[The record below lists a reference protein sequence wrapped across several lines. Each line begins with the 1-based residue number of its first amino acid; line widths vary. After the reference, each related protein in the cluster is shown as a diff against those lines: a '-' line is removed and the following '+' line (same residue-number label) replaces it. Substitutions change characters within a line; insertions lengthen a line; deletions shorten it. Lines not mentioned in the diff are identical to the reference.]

1 MSTSTLPVVVVTGA
15 ASGIGRGIAL
25 RLAQDYQVVL
35 VDLNPTTLPNV
46 EKEIN
51 DAGGLAFKSLGDV
64 GKRDT
69 HHRARALAEEK
80 GLLAAW
86 VNCAGWTRGAPLH
99 DFPNDPAV
107 LEELISANQIGTFW
121 GCAEA
126 VNAFV
131 SKKTKGAIVNI
142 SSVHGR
148 RAWPDHAVYEMTKA
162 AVDALTR
169 NVAVAYGPFGIRCNA
184 VAPGAIMTPALAQSF
199 IDAPDARE
207 RRQSLEL
214 LTPLKRIGEPS
225 EIAEV
230 VAFLLSEKASYVS
243 GQSVGAEGGWTS
255 ALGVPAIDARLA
267 EQYGL
272 DPATGLPQD

>member
-1 MSTSTLPVVVVTGA
+1 MSNTALPVAVVTGA

-25 RLAQDYQVVL
+25 RLAKEYQVVL
-35 VDLNPTTLPNV
+35 VDINPTTLPTV
-46 EKEIN
+46 ATEISE
-51 DAGGLAFKSLGDV
+51 AGGTAYVSLGDV
-64 GKRDT
+64 GQRAT
-69 HHRARALAEEK
+69 HHKARLIAEEH
-80 GLLAAW
+80 GILQSW

-107 LEELISANQIGTFW
+107 LEELISANQVGTFW

-131 SKKTKGAIVNI
+131 GKKTKGAIVNI

-162 AVDALTR
+162 AVDSLTR

-199 IDAPDARE
+199 IDAPDAKA

-225 EIAEV
+225 EIAEL

-243 GQSVGAEGGWTS
+243 GQSVAAEGGWTS
-255 ALGVPAIDARLA
+255 ALGVPAIDEKLA
-267 EQYGL
+267 QAYGL
-272 DPATGLPQD
+272 DPATGLRKD

>member
-1 MSTSTLPVVVVTGA
+1 MNNTSLPVAVVTGA

-25 RLAQDYQVVL
+25 RLAQEYQVVL
-35 VDLNPTTLPNV
+35 VDINPTTLPAV
-46 EKEIN
+46 AKEIT
-51 DAGGLAFKSLGDV
+51 DAGGTSYISLGDV
-64 GKRDT
+64 GKRET
-69 HHRARALAEEK
+69 HHRARVLAEEH
-80 GLLAAW
+80 GVLRSW

-121 GCAEA
+121 GAAEA

-131 SKKTKGAIVNI
+131 GKKTKGAIVNI

-162 AVDALTR
+162 AVDSLTR

-199 IDAPDARE
+199 IDAPDAKA

-230 VAFLLSEKASYVS
+230 VAFLLSDKSSYVS
-243 GQSVGAEGGWTS
+243 GQSIGAEGGWTS
-255 ALGVPAIDARLA
+255 ALGAPSIDEKLA

-272 DPATGLPQD
+272 DPATGLPKD